1 MLRRGFRLCL
11 FSPVMSFVMTTT
23 TISTSSQVLADLFPR
38 RDSRSRAFIQD
49 AVLVVG
55 FALLTAIAAQIE
67 IPLGFTPV
75 PLTGQT
81 FAVLLSG
88 AVLGM
93 RRGALSQL
101 VYWFAGLTGLPF
113 YSGGAGGWEKGTG
126 ATMGYLIGFVVA
138 SGAIGY
144 LAEKKHDRNFATS
157 LPAMLLG
164 STIIYAF
171 GAAWLSFHL
180 NLPLANGEQNAIS
193 LGVAPFLVGDSLKA
207 LVPARCTT
215 SVWAAISKNK

>member
-1 MLRRGFRLCL
+1 MNTTAAAPLSI
-11 FSPVMSFVMTTT
+11 SPAR
-23 TISTSSQVLADLFPR
+23 VLADLLPT
-38 RDSRSRAFIQD
+38 RATRTSALTQD
-49 AVLVVG
+49 VVLVSG
-55 FALLTAIAAQIE
+55 FALLTALAAQIE

-81 FAVLLSG
+81 FAVLLAG

-113 YSGGAGGWEKGTG
+113 YSGGVGGWKSGTG
-126 ATMGYLIGFVVA
+126 ATLGYLVGFIVA
-138 SGAIGY
+138 AGAIGY
-144 LAEKKHDRNFATS
+144 LAENKQDRNFATS

-171 GAAWLSFHL
+171 GATWLAHKI
-180 NLPLANGEQNAIS
+180 NVPLANGDTNAIS
-193 LGVAPFLVGDSLKA
+193 LGVAPFLIGDLLKA
-207 LVPARCTT
+207 LIAAGLT
-215 SVWAAISKNK
+215 STVWTAVAKRG